1 MSALTCMT
9 SAREG
14 NRKKEDAHLDI
25 SHLLYFKTVVEAGSI
40 SQAARALFI
49 SQPALSA
56 SVAKI
61 EADVGVPL
69 FTRTGRRIILNEAGS
84 RYYESVVK
92 ALDALSQGKQDA
104 LSQTES
110 SRNRI
115 SLAGTTYISFS
126 TAVLPF
132 WKLHPDY
139 TFKLWQLEND
149 SVLERLLN
157 DDLDFCMTCKPVI
170 SPNVNCY
177 QMLTQKLYLTVPEDH
192 PFASRRYVNLAEAKD
207 ERFVLMRP
215 VSPYY
220 DVTSH
225 LFAEAGF
232 TPNVVCDVTAPS
244 MIPALVQSGV
254 GISLLPD
261 TFNEHRLCRVNI
273 SNPKCNHNVYLAWM
287 KNRNFSQAAQAFLE
301 FILDFYKSL
310 RKSDDTLH

>member
-14 NRKKEDAHLDI
+14 NRKKEDGHLDI

-139 TFKLWQLEND
+139 NFKLWQLEND

-177 QMLTQKLYLTVPEDH
+177 QMLTQ
-192 PFASRRYVNLAEAKD
+192 
-207 ERFVLMRP
+207 
-215 VSPYY
+215 
-220 DVTSH
+220 
-225 LFAEAGF
+225 
-232 TPNVVCDVTAPS
+232 
-244 MIPALVQSGV
+244 
-254 GISLLPD
+254 
-261 TFNEHRLCRVNI
+261 
-273 SNPKCNHNVYLAWM
+273 
-287 KNRNFSQAAQAFLE
+287 
-301 FILDFYKSL
+301 
-310 RKSDDTLH
+310 